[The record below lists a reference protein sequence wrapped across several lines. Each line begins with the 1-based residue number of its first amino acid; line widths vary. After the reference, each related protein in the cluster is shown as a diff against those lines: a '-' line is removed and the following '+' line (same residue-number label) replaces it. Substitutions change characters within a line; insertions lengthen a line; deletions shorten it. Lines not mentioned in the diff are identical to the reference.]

1 MFLHCQI
8 EAVTKWSGFS
18 SNVKH
23 FKPLI
28 CVLHNSSVVS
38 GVETMHDTGAHGNS
52 LWASGANTK
61 KKTQFFFLWGG
72 HQPNNAADF
81 CEGFWGVIT
90 SFTHSKLYLEWDS
103 VVASFVYV
111 SFCSPWFHWRESE
124 GVLPSLMAAQTHFSS
139 EINQHAR
146 E

>member
-8 EAVTKWSGFS
+8 ETVTKWFGFS

-28 CVLHNSSVVS
+28 CVLHNSSAVS
-38 GVETMHDTGAHGNS
+38 GIETMHWRSREQPLSFRSKHKEKNPILFS
-52 LWASGANTK
+52 L
-61 KKTQFFFLWGG
+61 GG

-81 CEGFWGVIT
+81 CEGFRGVIT
-90 SFTHSKLYLEWDS
+90 SFTHSKWYLEWDS
-103 VVASFVYV
+103 VVTSFVYI

-124 GVLPSLMAAQTHFSS
+124 GVLSSLMAAQTHFSS